1 MRVVAVRFVKGRK
14 LPNGRVDVV
23 GAFGVVAWI
32 HVGFRRLERNGRK
45 LHILRVN
52 RLTADDHD
60 LGVIRDLAR
69 CADDMFELNTIH
81 KWCGARIPSEAP
93 RTGWTGEAGSR
104 VPSVPRGIARPD

>member
-32 HVGFRRLERNGRK
+32 HVGLCRLERNRRE
-45 LHILRVN
+45 LHVLRVN
-52 RLTADDHD
+52 RLTTDDYD

-69 CADDMFELNTIH
+69 RADDRFELNTIH
-81 KWCGARIPSEAP
+81 KWCRARLPSKSR
-93 RTGWTGEAGSR
+93 RTGLTGEVGSR
-104 VPSVPRGIARPD
+104 VRSVPRGIARPD